1 MKRFPAALA
10 ALCAF
15 LALAWP
21 AALAEGEIGLT
32 VDTVTAEPEGQ
43 AVVAVS
49 VAGAAGLDSLQFRVN
64 YDSEAL
70 RLAAEPAV
78 GELLAGGLTAVN
90 TDTAGLVVFA
100 FASAEGLTEDGA
112 ALMLTFDVLTEAGSA
127 VVLTDVLASTVDAD
141 LVQHKAYVTLENGGV
156 AVGED
161 GQVPDPVVTPW
172 PVETPTPTP
181 APTPTPTPTPAP
193 TEAPTPAP
201 TPAPW
206 TPQGG
211 TQADLLVL
219 GLGGLLLVTLLVLL
233 ILLAVRRAS
242 AKKRAK
248 KHKKRQEK

>member
-1 MKRFPAALA
+1 MAI
-10 ALCAF
+10 ALCA
-15 LALAWP
+15 LIALAWP

-49 VAGAAGLDSLQFRVN
+49 AAGAAGLDSLQFRVN
-64 YDSEAL
+64 YDSDAL

-78 GELLAGGLTAVN
+78 GEPFAGGLTAVN

-100 FASAEGLTEDGA
+100 FASAEGLAEDGV
-112 ALMLTFDVLTEAGSA
+112 ALTLTFDVLTETGSA
-127 VVLTDVLASTVDAD
+127 VVLTDVLASTVDAG

-156 AVGED
+156 AVGEG
-161 GQVPDPVVTPW
+161 GQVPEPVVTPW

-181 APTPTPTPTPAP
+181 T
-193 TEAPTPAP
+193 P

-211 TQADLLVL
+211 AQADLLVL
-219 GLGGLLLVTLLVLL
+219 GLGGLLLVALVALL
-233 ILLAVRRAS
+233 ILLAVRRTT
-242 AKKRAK
+242 AK
-248 KHKKRQEK
+248 KHKKGQEKRQP

>member
-1 MKRFPAALA
+1 MAI
-10 ALCAF
+10 ALCA
-15 LALAWP
+15 LIALAWP

-49 VAGAAGLDSLQFRVN
+49 AAGAAGLDSLQFRVN
-64 YDSEAL
+64 YDSDAL

-78 GELLAGGLTAVN
+78 GEPFAGGLTAVN

-100 FASAEGLTEDGA
+100 FASAEGLAEDGV
-112 ALMLTFDVLTEAGSA
+112 ALTLTFDVLTETGSA
-127 VVLTDVLASTVDAD
+127 VVLTDVLASTVDAG

-156 AVGED
+156 AVGEG
-161 GQVPDPVVTPW
+161 GQVPEPVVTPW

-181 APTPTPTPTPAP
+181 TPTPPPTPTPVP
-193 TEAPTPAP
+193 TEAPTPVP

-211 TQADLLVL
+211 AQADLLVL
-219 GLGGLLLVTLLVLL
+219 GLGGLLLVALVALL
-233 ILLAVRRAS
+233 ILLAVRRTT
-242 AKKRAK
+242 AK
-248 KHKKRQEK
+248 KHKKGQEKRQP